1 MNKENYYN
9 PNRSEK
15 KLIVENK
22 NFSEV
27 AIENAYIASLVSSL
41 LYFKMGENEQS
52 DALRHCLWAALIAKE
67 TNLEW
72 AKRWTDAHED
82 FKENGNLQ
90 KEMDLF
96 NNSKG
101 IEILKNELKM
111 NHATIVQTCV
121 DLMKNGQ
128 LQIIKNSKKIPSTN
142 EGFNLPSI
150 FDVIEKKVNILLDFL
165 VSFYPEKI
173 QDKDKEMKNALHYCV
188 NCNYIFGLESIL
200 KLRVLNIEDSDEFGD
215 SPLIY
220 SITQAKLT
228 CFNLLLTNGV
238 DVNRQR
244 MNDKMTPLM
253 MASMSGQL
261 DMVRLLLAHGANK
274 KLKNLNSFTAKDLAE
289 NEGRVEIVKILS

>member
-22 NFSEV
+22 NLSEV
-27 AIENAYIASLVSSL
+27 AIKNAYIAGSVSSL

-52 DALRHCLWAALIAKE
+52 DAFRHCLWAALIAKE

-82 FKENGNLQ
+82 FKENGSLQ

-128 LQIIKNSKKIPSTN
+128 LQII
-142 EGFNLPSI
+142 
-150 FDVIEKKVNILLDFL
+150 
-165 VSFYPEKI
+165 
-173 QDKDKEMKNALHYCV
+173 
-188 NCNYIFGLESIL
+188 
-200 KLRVLNIEDSDEFGD
+200 
-215 SPLIY
+215 
-220 SITQAKLT
+220 
-228 CFNLLLTNGV
+228 
-238 DVNRQR
+238 
-244 MNDKMTPLM
+244 
-253 MASMSGQL
+253 
-261 DMVRLLLAHGANK
+261 
-274 KLKNLNSFTAKDLAE
+274 
-289 NEGRVEIVKILS
+289 